1 MYKCVSFFLPI
12 MQIPCIHFSIKRQKN
27 KLAEL
32 IIGLSSRRKQGE
44 TEKIF
49 YEVKPPFFDLC
60 PETTAEPFN
69 ISGHDIRYD
78 GVADVIKPF

>member
-1 MYKCVSFFLPI
+1 
-12 MQIPCIHFSIKRQKN
+12 MQIPYIHFSIKRQKI

-49 YEVKPPFFDLC
+49 YEVKPLLKIYAQKPLQSRS
-60 PETTAEPFN
+60 
-69 ISGHDIRYD
+69 ISLVTISAMTGSLMSLNPSE
-78 GVADVIKPF
+78 KL